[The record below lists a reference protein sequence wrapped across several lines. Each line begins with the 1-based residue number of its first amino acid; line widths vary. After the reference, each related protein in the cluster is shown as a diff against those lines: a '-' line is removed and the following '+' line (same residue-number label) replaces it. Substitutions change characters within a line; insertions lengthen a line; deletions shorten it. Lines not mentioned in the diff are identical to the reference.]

1 MRVRGFALVVLL
13 LAALPVHA
21 QVEEERASPPRIG
34 PVRIVIL
41 DGCLHALFQR
51 AAGKSRTSVPV
62 EINTSAEDVV
72 HCSIDFRKAQA
83 ALGALARQLEAE
95 RSNAAKHH
103 LPVPLALLYT
113 GSTVEG
119 PGAGGVWRKAVERLS
134 QSALFVSPGGNDPD
148 NGAGEVWPSGQFSFH
163 VGSAP
168 DGGVTGTIGPEIS
181 VFVDY
186 GDELEFVVN
195 GEHVYGGG
203 SSTAAML
210 LSAHLANVL
219 TAGAGGSL
227 TPPQI
232 LKKLKAAFHGEVVKE
247 EDLEERLARAL
258 R

>member
-1 MRVRGFALVVLL
+1 MRRLILALVTMA

-21 QVEEERASPPRIG
+21 QVEEEKAAPPRIG
-34 PVRIVIL
+34 PIRIVIL
-41 DGCLHALFQR
+41 DGCLHALFQQ

-62 EINTSAEDVV
+62 VINTSAEDVA

-83 ALGALARQLEAE
+83 ALAALAKQLEAE

-103 LPVPLALLYT
+103 LSVPLALLYT
-113 GSTVEG
+113 GATVEG
-119 PGAGGVWRKAVERLS
+119 PGAASAWRKAVERLS
-134 QSALFVSPGGNDPD
+134 QSALFISPGGNDPAH
-148 NGAGEVWPSGQFSFH
+148 GPGEVWPSGQFSFH

-186 GDELEFVVN
+186 GEELEFVVN

-219 TAGAGGSL
+219 TEGAGGSL

-232 LKKLKAAFHGEVVKE
+232 LKKLKSAFHGEVVKE
-247 EDLEERLARAL
+247 EDLEERLAQTL